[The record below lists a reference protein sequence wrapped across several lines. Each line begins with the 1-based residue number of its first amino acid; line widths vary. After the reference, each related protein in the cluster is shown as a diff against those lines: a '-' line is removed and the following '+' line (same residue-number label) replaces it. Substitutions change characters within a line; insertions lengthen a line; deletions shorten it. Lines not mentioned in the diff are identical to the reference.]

1 MGWATRGPWTHWD
14 FGTRCS
20 IGTAGVL
27 GPAGFEPAATSMSAW
42 NMSDHTVD
50 PKSWE
55 RTFHGNRTERPQ
67 TGVCSQRLALLIACL
82 NRIMARCEWRE
93 LSRAVDAR
101 EPRAVGAVWGEAA
114 SALGRRKGLF
124 FPRDVSM
131 NFYVM
136 LITAVAWLVAPAVLS
151 AQETAKN
158 VAGAANGGGNP
169 PPAGGGGSG
178 EWLFLFLLPM
188 ALVVFMM
195 LVMRPQ
201 QKDQKQREK
210 MLSELKKNDRVV
222 TTAGILGKV
231 SIVSPENKTVKLVV
245 DEKSGSCMTVTMS
258 SIARVLTGEEKG
270 DLAEDTK

>member
-1 MGWATRGPWTHWD
+1 
-14 FGTRCS
+14 
-20 IGTAGVL
+20 
-27 GPAGFEPAATSMSAW
+27 
-42 NMSDHTVD
+42 
-50 PKSWE
+50 
-55 RTFHGNRTERPQ
+55 
-67 TGVCSQRLALLIACL
+67 
-82 NRIMARCEWRE
+82 
-93 LSRAVDAR
+93 
-101 EPRAVGAVWGEAA
+101 
-114 SALGRRKGLF
+114 
-124 FPRDVSM
+124 M

-136 LITAVAWLVAPAVLS
+136 LITALAWLVVPAVLA

-158 VAGAANGGGNP
+158 AAGAANGGANP
-169 PPAGGGGSG
+169 PPAAGGGTSD
-178 EWLFLFLLPM
+178 WLILFLMPM

-231 SIVSPENKTVKLVV
+231 SIVSPENKTVKLVI